1 MKRLIPFEAGP
12 SDAAELLFQFP
23 AGEFE
28 ADGAAMGTI
37 ADVVV
42 LQHAFRQLPQLL
54 RAGLLSPAL
63 TAARQAEEW

>member
-54 RAGLLSPAL
+54 RPAAIPGFAG
-63 TAARQAEEW
+63 QAEEW